1 MIVLQKSAAIS
12 LSTLVMREERAG
24 DAAMLTGGL
33 SAGLG
38 VMVGILVTGGNSG
51 AHMNPA
57 VSLGICLNKFKSVER
72 IDVLLSGMAIWGRI
86 PVTALPAYIIGQFLG
101 AGAAAGLL
109 VAVWWDV
116 MKVGDW

>member
-12 LSTLVMREERAG
+12 LSTLVTREDRAG

-57 VSLGICLNKFKSVER
+57 VSLGMMRIHICDIF
-72 IDVLLSGMAIWGRI
+72 
-86 PVTALPAYIIGQFLG
+86 YIMIYFFRK
-101 AGAAAGLL
+101 
-109 VAVWWDV
+109 VWPYG
-116 MKVGDW
+116 VGYP

>member
-12 LSTLVMREERAG
+12 LAALVSREDRAG

-57 VSLGICLNKFKSVER
+57 VSLGQQPAARLAS
-72 IDVLLSGMAIWGRI
+72 
-86 PVTALPAYIIGQFLG
+86 LP
-101 AGAAAGLL
+101 
-109 VAVWWDV
+109 
-116 MKVGDW
+116 